1 MQKCVDKHHRL
12 WYYVFSNTEHVLN
25 NATSQPGGE
34 TVSEENRNRQ
44 ELQEIVSELL
54 SLPRD
59 ELMKTY
65 GFALGLKAQDTKTQ
79 A

>member
-1 MQKCVDKHHRL
+1 M
-12 WYYVFSNTEHVLN
+12 
-25 NATSQPGGE
+25 
-34 TVSEENRNRQ
+34 SEENRNRQ